1 MICGFCFVWERMSLD
16 GGIGIVV
23 IVCLMVDMYR
33 VGLYLLFKMDW
44 WKELYGIIGK
54 DGIVIY

>member
-1 MICGFCFVWERMSLD
+1 MSLD

-44 WKELYGIIGK
+44 WKELFGIIGK